1 MIRLLSCVMLVSI
14 SLVSAMPQ
22 SQTSVTQNT
31 ESVTPIVATPAS
43 KLDHNDDGELDH
55 THAEPETEPE
65 TEPQAES
72 EAEPESK
79 TEAEPESETEAEPKS
94 KSEPEPE
101 AESDSKAE
109 PEPEAESEPEVEP
122 EIGPESESEPYP
134 ESEAEVEPEA
144 EPNAEAE
151 PEAEPE
157 KTVQPQV
164 AKVEPGL
171 ADPHPHPAVTKGER
185 QPKNAQAPVTQPVV
199 DNRNSANNLAG
210 GMALSLVFTAA
221 AFFL

>member
-1 MIRLLSCVMLVSI
+1 MLLSI

-43 KLDHNDDGELDH
+43 KLDHNDDDELDH

-65 TEPQAES
+65 TEPEAES
-72 EAEPESK
+72 EAEP
-79 TEAEPESETEAEPKS
+79 
-94 KSEPEPE
+94 
-101 AESDSKAE
+101 DSKAE

-122 EIGPESESEPYP
+122 EIEPESESEPYP

-221 AFFL
+221 ALFL

>member
-1 MIRLLSCVMLVSI
+1 MGSCVMLVSI

-65 TEPQAES
+65 TEP
-72 EAEPESK
+72 EAER
-79 TEAEPESETEAEPKS
+79 EAEPESETEAEPKS

-109 PEPEAESEPEVEP
+109 PEPEVEP
-122 EIGPESESEPYP
+122 EIEPESVSEPYP

-157 KTVQPQV
+157 KTDQPQV

>member
-1 MIRLLSCVMLVSI
+1 MGSCVMLVSI

-65 TEPQAES
+65 TEPEAES
-72 EAEPESK
+72 
-79 TEAEPESETEAEPKS
+79 EAEPESETEAEPKS

-109 PEPEAESEPEVEP
+109 PEPEAESEPEVEL
-122 EIGPESESEPYP
+122 EIEPESESEPYP

-171 ADPHPHPAVTKGER
+171 AHPHPAVTKGER

-210 GMALSLVFTAA
+210 EMALSLVFTAA
-221 AFFL
+221 AFFF